1 MEKRFLFHRG
11 TPNPEAVARKALR
24 SGSSGD
30 SFLGEVGRG
39 IGAGLVGIPQG
50 IATLGSTIIDGV
62 FDTDLTDSLNEYF
75 EEFKP
80 ETNSTAGHIAQYLTQ
95 FGIPGVGVASALSKA
110 GKTAQILS
118 AGAVDAAVATDDVET
133 LSDLFF
139 DEVSDQDRLAKINGS
154 EAAASRLL
162 ERAAVFGETAGIV
175 GALPVALKA
184 LATTG
189 KATVDVAGVA
199 AAPLVKAVASSPV
212 TTAVTNRLMPST
224 GQKFTSVEDA
234 ITERSDSFMDVIKDR
249 FTFQGALRSDD
260 IAQLKEAQ
268 VQETR
273 RQLAQVEQDFG
284 EVITTVKKA
293 GLRGTLSATDQDN
306 LAKAIG
312 DYYSPLTKLSYRD
325 DAMQILADPDLK
337 RKVAEDIQ
345 NRSFTS
351 Y

>member
-1 MEKRFLFHRG
+1 MPIINIDGKEVFVPQG

-199 AAPLVKAVASSPV
+199 ASTISKSS
-212 TTAVTNRLMPST
+212 
-224 GQKFTSVEDA
+224 G
-234 ITERSDSFMDVIKDR
+234 I
-249 FTFQGALRSDD
+249 
-260 IAQLKEAQ
+260 
-268 VQETR
+268 
-273 RQLAQVEQDFG
+273 
-284 EVITTVKKA
+284 
-293 GLRGTLSATDQDN
+293 
-306 LAKAIG
+306 
-312 DYYSPLTKLSYRD
+312 
-325 DAMQILADPDLK
+325 
-337 RKVAEDIQ
+337 
-345 NRSFTS
+345 
-351 Y
+351 